1 MPFVG
6 IFCQKLFVIFN
17 LCTGVSLGSGH
28 GRQPLASPSARRKQ
42 ARSNSPASSGKV
54 HNSPSAQRN
63 REINGTRGKQ
73 KKRVTK
79 GAVSRNLQKANSESG
94 HKLNGTKINIDLPR

>member
-1 MPFVG
+1 MPVVG

-73 KKRVTK
+73 KKKSNYRSCFLKFTK
-79 GAVSRNLQKANSESG
+79 GKQ
-94 HKLNGTKINIDLPR
+94 

>member
-1 MPFVG
+1 MPVVG

-28 GRQPLASPSARRKQ
+28 GRQPLASPSAKRKQ

-73 KKRVTK
+73 KKEYLK
-79 GAVSRNLQKANSESG
+79 ELFLEIY
-94 HKLNGTKINIDLPR
+94 KLNRTKNNIDLPL